1 MLLILRVIMWPFSQL
16 LNLLFTLTGSYGWS
30 IVLFAVVIK
39 LLMLYPSAKSKR
51 NTLHMARMAPKM
63 QEIKK
68 SCGNDKEKY
77 ALEVQK
83 LYADENVNPMG
94 GCLWSFLPIPILIA
108 LYGIIRRPVLNFM
121 LINLPRAEALEKV
134 ETLKQALVTLGYEF
148 PQNARNYEEIR
159 IAQGIGEH
167 FDQMQALVPQV
178 FPIDFHFLNYID
190 LTAIPWN
197 SALRFFQGEITPS
210 TTILLLLPILSGLL
224 SFALSMITMRSNPS
238 MDETMRSQQSMMM
251 LMMPFMSAYIGFI
264 LPASLGIYWIVMSL
278 FSIVQEVILQ
288 AYYNKKLD
296 AEEAARDEAAR
307 QDRLRRI
314 EEAKNKP
321 VPVPG
326 KNMNREKLKR
336 RKQASKSKKS
346 GTNEAGRVGDR
357 PYARGRAFGHYE
369 ELDDADYDEVKESDE
384 YEEVED
390 TVTTDEEQES

>member
-68 SCGNDKEKY
+68 SCGNDREKY
-77 ALEVQK
+77 ALAVQK
-83 LYADENVNPMG
+83 LYAEEKVNPMG
-94 GCLWSFLPIPILIA
+94 GCLWSFLPLPILIA

-134 ETLKQALVTLGYEF
+134 ETLKQALITLGYEF
-148 PQNARNYEEIR
+148 PQNAQNYEEIR

-167 FDQMQALVPQV
+167 FDQMHALVPQV
-178 FPIDFHFLNYID
+178 FSVDFQFLRYID
-190 LTAIPWN
+190 LTAIPW
-197 SALRFFQGEITPS
+197 SGAMRFFQGEITLS
-210 TTILLLLPILSGLL
+210 TTILLMLPIISGLL
-224 SFALSMITMRSNPS
+224 SLVLSIISMRASPS
-238 MDETMRSQQSMMM
+238 TDETMRSQQSMMM
-251 LMMPFMSAYIGFI
+251 IMMPFMSAYIGFI

-278 FSIVQEVILQ
+278 FSIIQEVVLQ

-296 AEEAARDEAAR
+296 REEAERDEAAR

-314 EEAKNKP
+314 EEARNKP

-326 KNMNREKLKR
+326 KNTNRDKLKR
-336 RKQASKSKKS
+336 RKHASQSKKS

-369 ELDDADYDEVKESDE
+369 EL
-384 YEEVED
+384 ED
-390 TVTTDEEQES
+390 TVSTDEEQQP